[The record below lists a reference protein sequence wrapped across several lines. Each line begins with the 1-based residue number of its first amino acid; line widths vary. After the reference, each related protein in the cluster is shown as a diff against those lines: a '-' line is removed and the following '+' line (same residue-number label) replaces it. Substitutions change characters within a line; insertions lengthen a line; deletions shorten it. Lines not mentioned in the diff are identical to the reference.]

1 MPVYPEQYWSVNP
14 AYKDAYDAAVAAG
27 RRLARYSRVNIVGI
41 ARNAMPTIEN
51 TLELIDELRRGFN
64 VSRTFVYENDST
76 DGTTEVLAAAAERL
90 KIDVRSERLGL
101 EDTRG
106 FERSRTERL
115 AAARTKCHEWVRS
128 GGYEA
133 DFTIVLDMD
142 PAGGFSVDGV
152 FNSIWQLSKNPVYMG
167 RKAGAMASYSLWVRD
182 KQDGSGGF
190 EMAHY
195 DAWAAR
201 PLCYW
206 EDRREQ
212 VGGLAWFSLFL
223 PPVGSEVI
231 PMNSAFGGLCVYR
244 TDAYLAGVY
253 DGNDCEHVGFH
264 KSMQE
269 EGFQL
274 YLNPGCRYFAVYAK

>member
-1 MPVYPEQYWSVNP
+1 MPVYPEQFWAVEP
-14 AYKDAYDAAVAAG
+14 AYKESYAAAVAAG
-27 RRLARYSRVNIVGI
+27 RRLARASRVNIVGI
-41 ARNAMPTIEN
+41 ARNAMPQIGN
-51 TLELIDELRRGFN
+51 TMALIDELRRGFN

-76 DGTTEVLAAAAERL
+76 DGTTEFLADAAKRL

-115 AAARTKCHEWVRS
+115 AAARTKCQEWVRA

-133 DFTIVLDMD
+133 DYTVVLDMD

-152 FNSIWQLSKNPVYMG
+152 FNSAWQLSKNPVYQG
-167 RKAGAMASYSLWVRD
+167 RKAGAMASYSLWV
-182 KQDGSGGF
+182 KQKGETEF

-206 EDRREQ
+206 EDRREAA
-212 VGGLAWFSLFL
+212 GGLAWFSLFL
-223 PPVGSEVI
+223 PPVGSDVV

-244 TDAYLAGVY
+244 TDAYLSGVY
-253 DGNDCEHVGFH
+253 AGGDCEHVALH

-269 EGFQL
+269 KGFQL
-274 YLNPGCRYFAVYAK
+274 YLNPGCRYFAVYSK